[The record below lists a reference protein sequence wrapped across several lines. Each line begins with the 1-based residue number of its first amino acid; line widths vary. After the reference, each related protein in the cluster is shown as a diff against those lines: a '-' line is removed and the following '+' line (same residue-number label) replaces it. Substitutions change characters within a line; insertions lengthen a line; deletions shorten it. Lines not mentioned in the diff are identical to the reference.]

1 MESLQKLN
9 IATKT
14 TLKQFTE
21 SIFVIHRPS
30 SDKKDFMDSNYTKC
44 FILDN
49 FDNLNNFDNFD
60 NLNNLNNL
68 NYLNNLNSEWGLSF
82 SDRSYPEK
90 TQKNINGLVGQ
101 KIDPYVTIGSWRV

>member
-49 FDNLNNFDNFD
+49 LNNFD
-60 NLNNLNNL
+60 
-68 NYLNNLNSEWGLSF
+68 YLNSEWGLSF
-82 SDRSYPEK
+82 SNRSYPEK
-90 TQKNINGLVGQ
+90 TQKKV
-101 KIDPYVTIGSWRV
+101 

>member
-1 MESLQKLN
+1 MESLQKLI

-21 SIFVIHRPS
+21 SLFVIHRPS

-44 FILDN
+44 FMLDN
-49 FDNLNNFDNFD
+49 FNHF
-60 NLNNLNNL
+60 
-68 NYLNNLNSEWGLSF
+68 NSEWGLSF

-90 TQKNINGLVGQ
+90 TQKNIKGLVGQ